1 MVMRIATVT
10 TVMVNDMIVLRY
22 TPGFRSLWI
31 PFSIT
36 TLPPRHLHSRTHHHH
51 HRPRHHDVIIAW
63 FPATLS
69 STSSLAISS
78 SSSSSSS
85 EAWDSMHLGILN
97 MNPRKAGTL
106 CLQALTEA
114 KVNCKNAPN
123 LPVIPKPE
131 TLTRTRWPAKHGTN
145 SAQTKRQLK
154 VYFCAGGA
162 VF

>member
-1 MVMRIATVT
+1 MT

-69 STSSLAISS
+69 STSSLAISSS

>member
-51 HRPRHHDVIIAW
+51 RPRHHDVIIAW

-69 STSSLAISS
+69 STSSLAISSS

>member
-10 TVMVNDMIVLRY
+10 MVMVHDMIVLRY

-36 TLPPRHLHSRTHHHH
+36 ALPPRHLHSRTHHHH

-85 EAWDSMHLGILN
+85 SEAWDSMHLGILN
-97 MNPRKAGTL
+97 MNTRKAGTL

-123 LPVIPKPE
+123 LPEIPKPDKNPLACQARNKLRANKA
-131 TLTRTRWPAKHGTN
+131 LT
-145 SAQTKRQLK
+145 
-154 VYFCAGGA
+154 
-162 VF
+162 